1 MDESALLDPGAWC
14 ELSFSEHRRL
24 LGEALRQ
31 ALHDAAWVTEV
42 SIEAGTLG
50 REYDLTAAVR
60 TDVGTLRTELW
71 SHARAMTY
79 CDGSVHPANRAQ
91 FAPGLAVSQAARR
104 LLGRLSVPYALESRG
119 LTIRME
125 PEAGVERVWTAERSL
140 FRNRTAVTREDRVL
154 NSGDVDVRDLLAHFY
169 SGPSLRLVGED
180 GDAML
185 LPERSETEGRVVSLC
200 PVGRHFSEGSHESCP
215 ECGGLTEV
223 VIAARA
229 GRR

>member
-1 MDESALLDPGAWC
+1 MDESALLDPESWC
-14 ELSFSEHRRL
+14 ELSFSEHRAML
-24 LGEALRQ
+24 ASALQEALE
-31 ALHDAAWVTEV
+31 DAPWVTEV
-42 SIEAGTLG
+42 SIEAGTIG
-50 REYDLTAAVR
+50 RQYDLTAAVR

-79 CDGSVHPANRAQ
+79 CDTSVHPANRAQ
-91 FAPGLAVSQAARR
+91 FAPALAIRQAARR
-104 LLGRLSVPYALESRG
+104 LLARLSVPYTLESRG

-125 PEAGVERVWTAERSL
+125 PEEGVERVWTAERSL

-180 GDAML
+180 GTAML
-185 LPERSETEGRVVSLC
+185 LPERIETEGRVVSLC
-200 PVGRHFSEGSHESCP
+200 PAGGHFSEGSQESCP
-215 ECGGLTEV
+215 ECGGVTEV
-223 VIAARA
+223 VIAARS